1 MGHKVNPVSFRLG
14 VLFDWQSRWFSQ
26 RNYRAYVKEDVE
38 LRDWLFEKLRAA
50 FVGKIT
56 IDRSMRG
63 ISVNIFTS
71 RPGVIIGRG
80 GAGAEELRKE
90 IARRVKG
97 RPQVKLNI
105 EEIRDPD
112 RDARLIGLNVAEQI
126 EKRIPFRRALRS
138 AVERGRGAGLQGI
151 RVSLSGR
158 LNGADMS
165 RTEWAVE
172 GSVPLH
178 TLRADVD
185 FARVTARTTYGAIGV
200 KVWAYKGKRFGREVE
215 TQTVRPNVAG
225 QHQLT
230 APTRG
235 GGAPRD
241 TQQGGRS

>member
-1 MGHKVNPVSFRLG
+1 MGHKVNPISFRLG
-14 VLFDWQSRWFSQ
+14 ILYDWQSRWFNQ
-26 RNYRAYVKEDVE
+26 RTYRAYIKEDVM
-38 LRDWLFEKLRAA
+38 LREWLTERLKSA
-50 FVGKIT
+50 FVAKIV
-56 IDRSMRG
+56 IERSMRG
-63 ISVNIFTS
+63 ITISIHSS

-80 GAGAEELRKE
+80 GAGAEELRKM

-105 EEIRDPD
+105 EEVRDPD
-112 RDARLIGLNVAEQI
+112 RDAQLIAQNVAEQL

-138 AVERGRGAGLQGI
+138 SVERARSAGLQG
-151 RVSLSGR
+151 VKVAVAGR

-178 TLRADVD
+178 TLRAEVD
-185 FARVTARTTYGAIGV
+185 FARATARTTYGAIGI
-200 KVWAYKGKRFGREVE
+200 KVWVYKGKRFGREIQNQ
-215 TQTVRPNVAG
+215 TQPPEVAG

-235 GGAPRD
+235 
-241 TQQGGRS
+241 RS

>member
-1 MGHKVNPVSFRLG
+1 MGHKVNPVSFRIGTLY
-14 VLFDWQSRWFSQ
+14 DWQSRWFNE
-26 RNYRAYVKEDVE
+26 RTYRTLIQEDVT
-38 LRDWLFEKLRAA
+38 LRDWLLKKLKSA
-50 FVGKIT
+50 FVSRIT

-63 ISVNIFTS
+63 ITVSIYTS

-105 EEIRDPD
+105 EEVRDPD

-138 AVERGRGAGLQGI
+138 AVERGRSAGLQGVRI
-151 RVSLSGR
+151 ALSGR

-215 TQTVRPNVAG
+215 QNATRPTVTG
-225 QHQLT
+225 QRQLT

-235 GGAPRD
+235 ARAGGG
-241 TQQGGRS
+241 TS

>member
-1 MGHKVNPVSFRLG
+1 MGHKVNPVSFRIG
-14 VLFDWQSRWFSQ
+14 TLFDWQSRWFNQ
-26 RNYRAYVKEDVE
+26 RTYRQQIQEDVE
-38 LRDWLFEKLRAA
+38 LRDWLLEKLRAA
-50 FVGKIT
+50 FVSRI
-56 IDRSMRG
+56 IIERSMRG
-63 ISVNIFTS
+63 ITVAIYTS

-90 IARRVKG
+90 IAHRVKG

-105 EEIRDPD
+105 EEVRDPD
-112 RDARLIGLNVAEQI
+112 KDARLIGLNVAEQI

-138 AVERGRGAGLQGI
+138 AVERGRAAGLQGI
-151 RVSLSGR
+151 RVALSGR

-178 TLRADVD
+178 TLRAEVD

-215 TQTVRPNVAG
+215 QSTNRPDVAG

-235 GGAPRD
+235 GRA
-241 TQQGGRS
+241 